1 MRGNAIGLFVLAAAT
16 TASAQGT
23 LYAIREGDNTLVSY
37 DPNTLVQ
44 TVIGP
49 MGAPGDFGDLAWNET
64 NQTMYYIDG
73 RGGNNAL
80 YTVDLNTGAATL
92 VGKHGQ
98 PEMFALEWDPSTNR
112 MFAGQSTQ
120 NQGFWEINPNT
131 GAATFISKENI
142 SLDSLAY
149 DSKRDML
156 VGAFAGPGDLYK
168 MDRNNGNA
176 SLIYDGPFFNN
187 GGLTYDRDRDI
198 FWFGDWSG
206 IIYQFDPNN
215 GYQVSQVL
223 GGQGAIDGLV
233 YVPRVPAP
241 GAGALLAGAGLIVA
255 RRRRA

>member
-1 MRGNAIGLFVLAAAT
+1 MRGKSIGLLVLAAA
-16 TASAQGT
+16 ASASGQGT

-49 MGAPGDFGDLAWNET
+49 MNAPGDFGDLAYNEAT
-64 NQTMYYIDG
+64 QTMYYVDG
-73 RGGNNAL
+73 RSGNAAL
-80 YTVDLNTGAATL
+80 YTVNLNTGAATL

-98 PEMFALEWDPSTNR
+98 PEMFALEWDPSTKR
-112 MFAGQSTQ
+112 LFAGQSTQ
-120 NQGFWEINPNT
+120 NQGLWELNPAN
-131 GAATFISKENI
+131 GSATFISKESI

-156 VGAFAGPGDLYK
+156 VGAFAGPGDLYA

-176 SLIYDGPFFNN
+176 TLIYDGPFFNN
-187 GGLTYDRDRDI
+187 GGLTYDRDRDLL
-198 FWFGDWSG
+198 WFGDWSG

-215 GYQVSQVL
+215 GYQVTQVL
-223 GGQGAIDGLV
+223 GGQNAMDGLV

-241 GAGALLAGAGLIVA
+241 GAGVVLAGAVLVA
-255 RRRRA
+255 AGRRRA